1 MFNDIL
7 QGIPYN
13 NVDLTSKIPKIQRY
27 LEWIDEKRLTDYVCI
42 ANPYM
47 LETINWNRIRYLKI
61 KASVNFQIKSVK
73 TIKILNN
80 LVKNYFPSGQL
91 AEVEIQKD
99 LLRDIGK
106 IKEIR
111 AALDL
116 SIQLSIIINEGC
128 LCGCP
133 YQIAHQLHSL
143 TISMKDAEDYDE
155 KFQFSNARCKNV
167 LVYETWLFLDA
178 NWILPRHIK
187 RYRGLIDSFKLTDR
201 SDSTDAIVL
210 SGRKGGGDARKV

>member
-1 MFNDIL
+1 M
-7 QGIPYN
+7 
-13 NVDLTSKIPKIQRY
+13 DLTSKIPKIQRY

-80 LVKNYFPSGQL
+80 LVKNYFRSGQL

-133 YQIAHQLHSL
+133 Y
-143 TISMKDAEDYDE
+143 
-155 KFQFSNARCKNV
+155 
-167 LVYETWLFLDA
+167 
-178 NWILPRHIK
+178 
-187 RYRGLIDSFKLTDR
+187 
-201 SDSTDAIVL
+201 
-210 SGRKGGGDARKV
+210 